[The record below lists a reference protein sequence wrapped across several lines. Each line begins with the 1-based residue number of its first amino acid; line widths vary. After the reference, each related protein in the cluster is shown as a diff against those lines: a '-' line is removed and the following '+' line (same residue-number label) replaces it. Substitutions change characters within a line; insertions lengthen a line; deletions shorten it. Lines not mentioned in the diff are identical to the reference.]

1 MESCVDVRCLDNGP
15 TPTYVDAGLPRIDSH
30 DCVRRR
36 TLTCVNVRWR
46 RTLPRLLNA
55 HECNIVL
62 RRRTSA
68 YVVLVAVL
76 RWRRTTLVLGI
87 VLGLSEKNGSPT
99 TQKSY
104 DSVWPRLYSYCLLWL
119 FWRTLCFNRNV
130 ECPSQPRVKECQQHF
145 TKTVFL
151 TSHGFCADLS
161 EIILV
166 ELLSNIHRLPIP
178 ITWRF
183 HKYWRPLDETQYCHN
198 SCRAIVLCDTT
209 EAVCCLYA
217 VRSMTERMFAWQKLA
232 GYLLQTQRH
241 YQCYFHLVHI
251 KQTNIKMIY
260 TAYILMYI

>member
-1 MESCVDVRCLDNGP
+1 MESCVDVRCLDNDP

-104 DSVWPRLYSYCLLWL
+104 DSVWPRLNSLPP
-119 FWRTLCFNRNV
+119 TL
-130 ECPSQPRVKECQQHF
+130 KF
-145 TKTVFL
+145 TKSSYEICFHRDQIMTYLWNNILPSVFKS
-151 TSHGFCADLS
+151 SHF
-161 EIILV
+161 
-166 ELLSNIHRLPIP
+166 
-178 ITWRF
+178 ITHVSVITIR
-183 HKYWRPLDETQYCHN
+183 
-198 SCRAIVLCDTT
+198 
-209 EAVCCLYA
+209 
-217 VRSMTERMFAWQKLA
+217 
-232 GYLLQTQRH
+232 
-241 YQCYFHLVHI
+241 
-251 KQTNIKMIY
+251 
-260 TAYILMYI
+260 

>member
-1 MESCVDVRCLDNGP
+1 MESCVEVRCLDNGP

-104 DSVWPRLYSYCLLWL
+104 DSVWPRLYWRSSVLVILNMMMPWHEQPVCITQGFLLWD
-119 FWRTLCFNRNV
+119 
-130 ECPSQPRVKECQQHF
+130 
-145 TKTVFL
+145 
-151 TSHGFCADLS
+151 SH
-161 EIILV
+161 
-166 ELLSNIHRLPIP
+166 H
-178 ITWRF
+178 
-183 HKYWRPLDETQYCHN
+183 
-198 SCRAIVLCDTT
+198 
-209 EAVCCLYA
+209 
-217 VRSMTERMFAWQKLA
+217 
-232 GYLLQTQRH
+232 
-241 YQCYFHLVHI
+241 
-251 KQTNIKMIY
+251 
-260 TAYILMYI
+260 

>member
-104 DSVWPRLYSYCLLWL
+104 DSVWPRLNMGITYLG
-119 FWRTLCFNRNV
+119 
-130 ECPSQPRVKECQQHF
+130 
-145 TKTVFL
+145 KTVFIL
-151 TSHGFCADLS
+151 KQDPAYHRPTWNWWNIVPSH
-161 EIILV
+161 
-166 ELLSNIHRLPIP
+166 
-178 ITWRF
+178 
-183 HKYWRPLDETQYCHN
+183 
-198 SCRAIVLCDTT
+198 
-209 EAVCCLYA
+209 YA
-217 VRSMTERMFAWQKLA
+217 
-232 GYLLQTQRH
+232 
-241 YQCYFHLVHI
+241 
-251 KQTNIKMIY
+251 
-260 TAYILMYI
+260 

>member
-55 HECNIVL
+55 HECSIVL

-104 DSVWPRLYSYCLLWL
+104 DSVWPRLKELISQLQKRQNHAARVITKWRKYDHITPVLVDLHWLPVKQRIDFKILLLTYKALNGLTPAYMRELLIPYSPK
-119 FWRTLCFNRNV
+119 RTL
-130 ECPSQPRVKECQQHF
+130 
-145 TKTVFL
+145 
-151 TSHGFCADLS
+151 
-161 EIILV
+161 
-166 ELLSNIHRLPIP
+166 
-178 ITWRF
+178 
-183 HKYWRPLDETQYCHN
+183 
-198 SCRAIVLCDTT
+198 
-209 EAVCCLYA
+209 
-217 VRSMTERMFAWQKLA
+217 RSMENHLLTPPRCRLEYFGKRSFAAAAPTLWNNLP
-232 GYLLQTQRH
+232 LN
-241 YQCYFHLVHI
+241 I
-251 KQTNIKMIY
+251 KQAPSVDIFKSRIK
-260 TAYILMYI
+260 THLFQLAYFM

>member
-104 DSVWPRLYSYCLLWL
+104 DSVWP
-119 FWRTLCFNRNV
+119 NRV
-130 ECPSQPRVKECQQHF
+130 
-145 TKTVFL
+145 
-151 TSHGFCADLS
+151 
-161 EIILV
+161 
-166 ELLSNIHRLPIP
+166 NIHRYTRKIISAPARVLPCFA
-178 ITWRF
+178 RS
-183 HKYWRPLDETQYCHN
+183 ETKSRRNSQPVSSYYCSN
-198 SCRAIVLCDTT
+198 VT
-209 EAVCCLYA
+209 
-217 VRSMTERMFAWQKLA
+217 
-232 GYLLQTQRH
+232 
-241 YQCYFHLVHI
+241 
-251 KQTNIKMIY
+251 
-260 TAYILMYI
+260 